1 MDAGYAN
8 KFEAEITSY
17 KRYGKYDDR
26 IRITIWLL
34 SNEPQEVRPNRFRLQ
49 SLGFNECK
57 AMIDELQRR
66 GTVHFRWGFF
76 NDGPLNLPTVGEDV
90 VLVRRQAKK
99 VLIFRMKVIAEG
111 EDCAPFLDDPEEI
124 HCVDDQATFVLTNIA
139 GPVVVNLK
147 ELFFLD
153 IATLGKREVYDW
165 LSKEE
170 DRGLCVLFDRFYK
183 SWLPSNN
190 IDMDSSIDEP

>member
-1 MDAGYAN
+1 M
-8 KFEAEITSY
+8 
-17 KRYGKYDDR
+17 
-26 IRITIWLL
+26 
-34 SNEPQEVRPNRFRLQ
+34 
-49 SLGFNECK
+49 
-57 AMIDELQRR
+57 
-66 GTVHFRWGFF
+66 
-76 NDGPLNLPTVGEDV
+76 
-90 VLVRRQAKK
+90 LVRRQAEK
-99 VLIFRMKVIAEG
+99 VLMFRMKVMAEG
-111 EDCAPFLDDPEEI
+111 ENCASFLDDPEEI

-170 DRGLCVLFDRFYK
+170 DRGLRALFDRFYK
-183 SWLPSNN
+183 SWLPVNN